1 MLQFYQIHLREP
13 NLNGIL
19 QVRCTACGVVSNRY
33 GSMMDLNVEIHGDAE
48 SLDTCLDQF
57 IVVECLDGDS
67 KYICGG

>member
-1 MLQFYQIHLREP
+1 
-13 NLNGIL
+13 
-19 QVRCTACGVVSNRY
+19 
-33 GSMMDLNVEIHGDAE
+33 MDLNVEIHGDAE